1 MGTLF
6 VDKLDP
12 QSGTSLELGSSGD
25 TVSVNTGA
33 TTNLAGNV
41 TLGASGKTI
50 TVPAGA
56 TITNNGTQ
64 TGFGGDNKPYFN
76 VYRNGT
82 QSLSNN
88 SHTVVQF
95 NAEVFDPDNKF
106 DTSTY
111 RFTPAV
117 AGFYFLHAQCRV
129 GVQANGN
136 ISAVIRKNGS
146 AIARALNDNSDNN
159 TVDVS
164 ILIESDDNDYFDV
177 ECFQNTGATR
187 DLTGSYENT
196 FFVGYKI
203 IS

>member
-1 MGTLF
+1 MS
-6 VDKLDP
+6 K
-12 QSGTSLELGSSGD
+12 
-25 TVSVNTGA
+25 
-33 TTNLAGNV
+33 TT
-41 TLGASGKTI
+41 I
-50 TVPAGA
+50 PAGGIADDAISEEHIDA
-56 TITNNGTQ
+56 TVITGSTALAATPADTDEFLISDAGTIKRIDYSHIKA
-64 TGFGGDNKPYFN
+64 TNAPHFN
-76 VYRNGT
+76 AYRNGT

-95 NAEVFDPDNKF
+95 NAEVHDSDNTFDS
-106 DTSTY
+106 STNY

-146 AIARALNDNSDNN
+146 AVARSLNDNSDNN
-159 TVDVS
+159 TVNVS
-164 ILIESDDNDYFDV
+164 LLIESDDNDYFDV

-196 FFVGYKI
+196 FFVGFKLA
-203 IS
+203 